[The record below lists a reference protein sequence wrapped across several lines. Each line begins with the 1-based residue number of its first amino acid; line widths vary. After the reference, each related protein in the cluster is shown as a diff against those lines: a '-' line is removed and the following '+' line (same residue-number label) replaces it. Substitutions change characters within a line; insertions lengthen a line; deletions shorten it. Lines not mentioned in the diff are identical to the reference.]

1 MCSTSSSKY
10 HYPFDTSCV
19 REPSIFKK
27 SQSENV
33 GQNDDVRLGYFKKL
47 YDLEEKIGEKPPDE
61 RYRLRLEIAE
71 PIWKEMKEWAE
82 GHQPKVPAKARSEGP
97 SATF

>member
-1 MCSTSSSKY
+1 M
-10 HYPFDTSCV
+10 
-19 REPSIFKK
+19 
-27 SQSENV
+27 
-33 GQNDDVRLGYFKKL
+33 